1 MDFFNPKT
9 LVMLT
14 MLAALAVIP
23 AWRILTRAG
32 IHGAWSLLLL
42 IPFANFLLTWVFAF
56 SKWPNDQDDRIKTS
70 MPAIIV
76 GVVLVVAALVMML
89 GIGSTE
95 KINHKAQISNPY
107 DDPDYGKELLA
118 K

>member
-23 AWRILTRAG
+23 AWRILNRAG
-32 IHGAWSLLLL
+32 INGAWSLLLL

-56 SKWPNDQDDRIKTS
+56 SRWPNDQDGRIKTS
-70 MPAIIV
+70 MPAIVV
-76 GVVLVVAALVMML
+76 GVVLAVAALVMML
-89 GIGSTE
+89 GSS
-95 KINHKAQISNPY
+95 QSNEPEY
-107 DDPDYGKELLA
+107 PGMVPFTGKLDGE
-118 K
+118 